1 VDEREEK
8 GGERER
14 EEESFLLVERKG
26 REREGSLLYMALEG
40 L

>member
-8 GGERER
+8 GRER

-26 REREGSLLYMALEG
+26 REREGSILYMALEG